1 MVKKLNELLAKHR
14 AMLKD
19 KKGFTLIEL
28 IIVVVIIGI
37 LVAIG
42 MMNSGSSISDTNKAR
57 IRSDFQI
64 IATAENEYYG
74 SHAGWVT
81 DIIST
86 SGQTDQN
93 ANGCGK
99 LKEYLTKCPVP
110 PIEGASYVVTV
121 SDDGTNKVN
130 VSLRTEKKGY
140 KGMSLESMK

>member
-1 MVKKLNELLAKHR
+1 
-14 AMLKD
+14 MLKD

-57 IRSDFQI
+57 IKSDFQI

-74 SHAGWVT
+74 NHAGWVT
-81 DIIST
+81 GTIST

-93 ANGCGK
+93 AGGCGQ
-99 LKEYLTKCPVP
+99 LKDYLTKCPVP
-110 PIEGASYVVTV
+110 PIEGASYTVTV
-121 SDDGTNKVN
+121 DPVTNKVN
-130 VSLRTEKKGY
+130 VSLITDKTGY
-140 KGMSLESMK
+140 SGMSLESMK

>member
-57 IRSDFQI
+57 IKSDFQI

-74 SHAGWVT
+74 NHAGWVT
-81 DIIST
+81 GTIST

-93 ANGCGK
+93 SSGCGM
-99 LKEYLTKCPVP
+99 LKDYLTKCPVP
-110 PIEGASYVVTV
+110 PIEGASYTVTV
-121 SDDGTNKVN
+121 DDTTNKVN
-130 VSLRTEKKGY
+130 VSLITDKKGY
-140 KGMSLESMK
+140 TGMSLESMK